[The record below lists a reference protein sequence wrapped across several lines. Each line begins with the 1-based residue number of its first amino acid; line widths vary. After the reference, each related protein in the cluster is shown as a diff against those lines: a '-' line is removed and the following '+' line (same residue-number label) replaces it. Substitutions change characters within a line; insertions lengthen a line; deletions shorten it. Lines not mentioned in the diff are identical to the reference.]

1 MSGVFIIY
9 KCNVW
14 MCLRVLVYGPY
25 KCKNN
30 LLKKLYLGI
39 YIIYIF
45 RSNNKHL
52 IKDFKVLN
60 INWFNRILIY

>member
-1 MSGVFIIY
+1 
-9 KCNVW
+9 

-60 INWFNRILIY
+60 IN